1 MEKETCQ
8 KQKVSEGKAC
18 EETDIGRI
26 PDMLKETLT
35 SSKNESTVMCQKC
48 PSIILKP
55 GLASTT
61 NIEQFLPF
69 MYQETASTTPDGE
82 TVKQFWCVDDIY
94 SFENVGFS
102 STVGQIKYLT
112 CADCEIGP
120 IGWHDLLTKKSYI
133 APNRVKL

>member
-1 MEKETCQ
+1 MEKEICQ
-8 KQKVSEGKAC
+8 KQEASEDKGF
-18 EETDIGRI
+18 EETNIGSL
-26 PDMLKETLT
+26 PDMFKEALT
-35 SSKNESTVMCQKC
+35 SKNESTFTCQKC

-69 MYQETASTTPDGE
+69 MYQETSSSAPDGE

-102 STVGQIKYLT
+102 STVGKIKYLT

-120 IGWHDLLTKKSYI
+120 IGWHDLLSKKSYI
-133 APNRVKL
+133 APNRVKS